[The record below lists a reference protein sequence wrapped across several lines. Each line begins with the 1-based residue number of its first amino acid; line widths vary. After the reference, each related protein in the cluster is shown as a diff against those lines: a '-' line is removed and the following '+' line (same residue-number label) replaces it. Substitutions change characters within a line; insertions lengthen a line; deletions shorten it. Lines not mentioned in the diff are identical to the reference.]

1 MNQQPLCFEKGLAS
15 ERTIEINNRMYDRNI
30 PSQPLQ
36 AYINVRPVMTKYSIL
51 PIVDPRASVS
61 VPMKQSPIYNSKQVF
76 NPGNTQSP
84 WSGYASNINVESDL
98 KGQIFAL
105 QKCSQS
111 IYVPQSTS
119 DLYQYSFQPSPASR
133 QEIPFSDLYTSYKF
147 DAFNPNPENLAG
159 KDKFFNC
166 TRQQLKDYGD
176 KNPNSSC
183 YSANKVEQ
191 DEYSKNGMNIIQQTN
206 YTSSRN

>member
-1 MNQQPLCFEKGLAS
+1 
-15 ERTIEINNRMYDRNI
+15 MYDRNI